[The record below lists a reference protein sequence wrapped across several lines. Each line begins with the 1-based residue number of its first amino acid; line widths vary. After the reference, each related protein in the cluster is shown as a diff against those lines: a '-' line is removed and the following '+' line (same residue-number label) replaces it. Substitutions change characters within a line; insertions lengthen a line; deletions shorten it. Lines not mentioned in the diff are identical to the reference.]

1 MAHSIIICL
10 APADIMVFKV
20 VTDSSSDIP
29 PEIARELDI
38 TVVPLYIRFGDEVYR
53 DGVDISPD
61 QFYDKLARSRTLP
74 KTSTPSPGDFSK
86 IYNQLAA
93 ETDFILSIHLS
104 PRYSSALNAAVV
116 AKDYVPEGC
125 TVEVIDSKSV
135 SMGCGLVA
143 MAAAREAKTGA
154 SPEQIMQTV
163 NRAIWRTHIIGMV
176 ADINYLLSGRRLS
189 LPGAHLF
196 LGKLGTLLRF
206 KLVGEIYEAGRVRGR
221 GMYFRE
227 SKALEKLE
235 QCVTEFQSVEEIAI
249 LQAKRSGWAQ
259 NIADRLASAF
269 PQRQIYNARLG
280 GATGVHGGPRAMA
293 IAFIEGKD

>member
-1 MAHSIIICL
+1 
-10 APADIMVFKV
+10 MVLKV

-38 TVVPLYIRFGDEVYR
+38 TIVPLYIRFANKVYR

-61 QFYDKLARSRTLP
+61 QFYDRLTNSRILP
-74 KTSTPSPGDFSK
+74 QTSTPSPGDFSEV
-86 IYNQLAA
+86 YNQLATQA
-93 ETDFILSIHLS
+93 DNILSIHLS
-104 PRYSSALNAAVV
+104 LRYSSAINAAMV
-116 AKDYVPEGC
+116 AKDYVPAGC
-125 TVEVIDSKSV
+125 KVEVIDSKSV

-143 MAAAREAKTGA
+143 MAAAREAKAGA
-154 SPEQIMQTV
+154 GLEKVMQTV
-163 NRAIWRTHIIGMV
+163 NRTISRTHIVGMIT
-176 ADINYLLSGRRLS
+176 DINYLLSGRRLT
-189 LPGAHLF
+189 LPGAHLL

-235 QCVTEFQSVEEIAI
+235 QCVTEFQSIEEMAV
-249 LQAKRSGWAQ
+249 LHAKKSEWAQ
-259 NIADRLASAF
+259 SITDRMVSAF
-269 PQRQIYNARLG
+269 PQRPIYKARLG

-293 IAFIEGKD
+293 IAFTMGDD